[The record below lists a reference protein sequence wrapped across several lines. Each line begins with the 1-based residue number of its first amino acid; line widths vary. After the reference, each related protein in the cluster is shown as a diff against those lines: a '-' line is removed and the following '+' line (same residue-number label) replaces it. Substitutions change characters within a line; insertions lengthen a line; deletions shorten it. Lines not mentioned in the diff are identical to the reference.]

1 MWSPKQRQ
9 MIEVY
14 VCLVQRCYR
23 EHLARQAALQARLLR
38 VDPKLLLRL
47 HAVWLRRET
56 RAAQLMQRSWRAT
69 AHTRGGRERLA
80 ARRVGHALLRR
91 REEKASSALRAA
103 REREIAELRAV
114 LRLQVTRAPA
124 LAPSPSPGPSAT
136 PTPTPN
142 QVRGSAMAALERIG
156 LDETIA
162 ERLLSGLDKQ
172 GVTVLENTVVDG
184 FTLCKGGMCDGGMSI
199 GGEDADTVQLRLKS
213 KDEMGELQP
222 AGSLEVEP

>member
-56 RAAQLMQRSWRAT
+56 RAAELLQRSWRAT
-69 AHTRGGRERLA
+69 AQTRGGRERLA
-80 ARRVGHALLRR
+80 ARRVGHALLHR

-114 LRLQVTRAPA
+114 LRLQV
-124 LAPSPSPGPSAT
+124 
-136 PTPTPN
+136 
-142 QVRGSAMAALERIG
+142 AAR
-156 LDETIA
+156 
-162 ERLLSGLDKQ
+162 RLLQ
-172 GVTVLENTVVDG
+172 
-184 FTLCKGGMCDGGMSI
+184 
-199 GGEDADTVQLRLKS
+199 RW
-213 KDEMGELQP
+213 P
-222 AGSLEVEP
+222 

>member
-1 MWSPKQRQ
+1 MWSTKQRQ

-56 RAAQLMQRSWRAT
+56 RAAELLQRSWRAT
-69 AHTRGGRERLA
+69 VQTRGGRERLA
-80 ARRVGHALLRR
+80 ARRVGHALLHR

-114 LRLQVTRAPA
+114 LRLQV
-124 LAPSPSPGPSAT
+124 
-136 PTPTPN
+136 
-142 QVRGSAMAALERIG
+142 AAR
-156 LDETIA
+156 
-162 ERLLSGLDKQ
+162 RLLQRTATRRTARHLAHGLLREQ
-172 GVTVLENTVVDG
+172 LVRVRVTL
-184 FTLCKGGMCDGGMSI
+184 TLTLTYPQTLTRSAARAVG
-199 GGEDADTVQLRLKS
+199 
-213 KDEMGELQP
+213 
-222 AGSLEVEP
+222 

>member
-56 RAAQLMQRSWRAT
+56 RAAELLQRSWRAT
-69 AHTRGGRERLA
+69 AQTRGGRERLA
-80 ARRVGHALLRR
+80 ARRVGHALLHR

-124 LAPSPSPGPSAT
+124 LAPSPSPGPSPGPSAGPDQSPSPSPSRSPSPNPNADGRSRPDAFSSARRPDARRAT
-136 PTPTPN
+136 SRT
-142 QVRGSAMAALERIG
+142 VCCASSWLG
-156 LDETIA
+156 L
-162 ERLLSGLDKQ
+162 GLP
-172 GVTVLENTVVDG
+172 
-184 FTLCKGGMCDGGMSI
+184 S
-199 GGEDADTVQLRLKS
+199 
-213 KDEMGELQP
+213 P
-222 AGSLEVEP
+222 

>member
-69 AHTRGGRERLA
+69 AQTRGGRERLA
-80 ARRVGHALLRR
+80 ARRVGHALLHR

-114 LRLQVTRAPA
+114 LRLQVAARRLLQRTAARRTAHH
-124 LAPSPSPGPSAT
+124 LAHGLLREQFGASQELRLNPHPRPSPHPHPNLYVPSALS
-136 PTPTPN
+136 
-142 QVRGSAMAALERIG
+142 RSMAGWR
-156 LDETIA
+156 
-162 ERLLSGLDKQ
+162 Q
-172 GVTVLENTVVDG
+172 
-184 FTLCKGGMCDGGMSI
+184 
-199 GGEDADTVQLRLKS
+199 
-213 KDEMGELQP
+213 
-222 AGSLEVEP
+222 

>member
-69 AHTRGGRERLA
+69 VQTRGGRERLA
-80 ARRVGHALLRR
+80 ARRVAHALLHR

-114 LRLQVTRAPA
+114 LRLQVTLTPA
-124 LAPSPSPGPSAT
+124 LAPSPSSPGPS
-136 PTPTPN
+136 PGPSPSPSRSPSHNPN
-142 QVRGSAMAALERIG
+142 A
-156 LDETIA
+156 
-162 ERLLSGLDKQ
+162 
-172 GVTVLENTVVDG
+172 
-184 FTLCKGGMCDGGMSI
+184 GGRSRPD
-199 GGEDADTVQLRLKS
+199 
-213 KDEMGELQP
+213 
-222 AGSLEVEP
+222 AGSPCERPSARRAAYPYP

>member
-80 ARRVGHALLRR
+80 ARRVGHALLHR
-91 REEKASSALRAA
+91 REEKASSVLRAA

-124 LAPSPSPGPSAT
+124 LAPSPSPGPSPGPSAG
-136 PTPTPN
+136 PDQSPSPSPSRSPSPN
-142 QVRGSAMAALERIG
+142 PNA
-156 LDETIA
+156 
-162 ERLLSGLDKQ
+162 
-172 GVTVLENTVVDG
+172 
-184 FTLCKGGMCDGGMSI
+184 GGRSRP
-199 GGEDADTVQLRLKS
+199 DAFSTARRPDARRTTSRT
-213 KDEMGELQP
+213 
-222 AGSLEVEP
+222 

>member
-69 AHTRGGRERLA
+69 AQTRGGRERLA
-80 ARRVGHALLRR
+80 ARRVGHALLHR

-114 LRLQVTRAPA
+114 LRLQVAAFSPA
-124 LAPSPSPGPSAT
+124 LALTKAVALAQAVAQALTRSRSRPDAFSSARR
-136 PTPTPN
+136 PD
-142 QVRGSAMAALERIG
+142 ALRATSRTVCCASSWLG
-156 LDETIA
+156 L
-162 ERLLSGLDKQ
+162 GL
-172 GVTVLENTVVDG
+172 
-184 FTLCKGGMCDGGMSI
+184 
-199 GGEDADTVQLRLKS
+199 
-213 KDEMGELQP
+213 P
-222 AGSLEVEP
+222 